1 MCKYFVGIDYSMSS
15 PGLCILNDDESIHS
29 LSFFSH
35 KTKQDGKHSD
45 LVEGIPY
52 PIYGNDIE
60 RFVKLGNLVLDKI
73 NELDGEVSIG
83 IEGYAFG
90 ASGSRVFQIAE
101 NCGIL
106 KHLLHLNGYSFEVV
120 PPTVVKKLATGKG
133 NSSKE
138 PVYNAFVEQ
147 TGIKL
152 NELLGIKS
160 EKIVSPMSDIADAY
174 WIAKWI
180 KQNGN
185 IHGPSE

>member
-1 MCKYFVGIDYSMSS
+1 MKFVGIDYSMTS
-15 PGLCILNDDESIHS
+15 PGICIIDENDQIEK
-29 LSFFSH
+29 LYYFTQ
-35 KTKQDGKHSD
+35 KPKLEGKQSD
-45 LVEGIPY
+45 VVEGIPY

-60 RFVKLGNLVLDKI
+60 RFHKLATITVELIKKANDKV
-73 NELDGEVSIG
+73 EIG
-83 IEGYAFG
+83 IEGYSFG
-90 ASGSRVFQIAE
+90 SSGSRVFQIAE

-106 KHLLHLNGYSFEVV
+106 KHLLLLQGHQFQVV

-160 EKIVSPMSDIADAY
+160 EKVGSPMSDMADAY
-174 WIAKWI
+174 WIAKWV
-180 KQNGN
+180 KQNVD
-185 IHGPSE
+185 IHGFTK